1 MFNALCFRS
10 FIRQLIDADIVKRVD
25 RDVTT
30 GMENLHPDLGV
41 GRFVLTD
48 PDIDIDLDEDVDCT
62 ELDPLMG
69 GKGGRGSGNTT
80 DSTSEDDDEDDD
92 DDEIPAKQP
101 KHSLPKVVELQSSG
115 DEADGAAEAGKKD
128 GAPPDANGER
138 KEMNGFP
145 KKKKRR
151 KDEENNFSN
160 FVGHEII
167 DGEDEDDGKDA
178 HLDELM
184 DGLDEA
190 VKPVVLSDSGPSD
203 GMPSDMDSSD
213 DEPQVRVVEG
223 SRSMVLS
230 VPLFWIRRD

>member
-1 MFNALCFRS
+1 MINTLCFRS

-25 RDVTT
+25 MQTQ
-30 GMENLHPDLGV
+30 HPDLGV

-48 PDIDIDLDEDVDCT
+48 PDIDIDLDEDVDCA
-62 ELDPLMG
+62 EIDPLMG
-69 GKGGRGSGNTT
+69 GRGAGASSGNST
-80 DSTSEDDDEDDD
+80 DSASDDDEPGFL
-92 DDEIPAKQP
+92 ENPGKQNP
-101 KHSLPKVVELQSSG
+101 GKMPKVVDLQSSG
-115 DEADGAAEAGKKD
+115 DEADGGAEAGKPRD
-128 GAPPDANGER
+128 GAPPNGANGER
-138 KEMNGFP
+138 KELNGFP

-190 VKPVVLSDSGPSD
+190 QKPVVLSDSDAGSD

-213 DEPQVRVVEG
+213 DEQQVTVVQGFSEVD
-223 SRSMVLS
+223 SSA
-230 VPLFWIRRD
+230 